1 MTNLYELTDKL
12 KNHHISSL
20 DRAAYSHLSLVSSRH
35 ESRSN
40 PVPPVLVG
48 LHVRRADFERAL
60 RKVGRTMLTWN
71 YYARAIVEM
80 KRLVDVRTEADPRAK
95 VGYE

>member
-1 MTNLYELTDKL
+1 M
-12 KNHHISSL
+12 
-20 DRAAYSHLSLVSSRH
+20 
-35 ESRSN
+35 
-40 PVPPVLVG
+40 G

-80 KRLVDVRTEADPRAK
+80 KRLVDGRTEADPRAK
-95 VGYE
+95 VSC